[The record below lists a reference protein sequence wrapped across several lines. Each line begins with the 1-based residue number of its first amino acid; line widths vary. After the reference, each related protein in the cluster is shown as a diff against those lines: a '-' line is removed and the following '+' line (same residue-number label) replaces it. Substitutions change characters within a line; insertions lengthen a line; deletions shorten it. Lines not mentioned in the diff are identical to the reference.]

1 MYLDYHHS
9 LILGSY
15 VEDKNK
21 IALTIEKVFTNQ
33 QDYFSEDNKEINLKR
48 DFNGII
54 ISGESV
60 LDKFLKDEE
69 EDVILT
75 QIKQIK
81 N

>member
-15 VEDKNK
+15 VEDKNT
-21 IALTIEKVFTNQ
+21 IILTIEKVFTNQ
-33 QDYFSEDNKEINLKR
+33 QDYFSEDNKEINLKK

-69 EDVILT
+69 DVILT

>member
-1 MYLDYHHS
+1 M
-9 LILGSY
+9 
-15 VEDKNK
+15 EDKNK

-33 QDYFSEDNKEINLKR
+33 KNYFSEDNKEINLKKENNEIKILG
-48 DFNGII
+48 D
-54 ISGESV
+54 SV
-60 LDKFLKDEE
+60 LDQFLKDE

>member
-15 VEDKNK
+15 VEDKNT
-21 IALTIEKVFTNQ
+21 IILTIEKVFTNQ
-33 QDYFSEDNKEINLKR
+33 QDYFSEDNKEINLQKNN
-48 DFNGII
+48 NGII
-54 ISGESV
+54 ISSDSV
-60 LDKFLKDEE
+60 LAQFLKDE

>member
-15 VEDKNK
+15 VEDKNT
-21 IALTIEKVFTNQ
+21 IILTIEKVFTNQ
-33 QDYFSEDNKEINLKR
+33 QDYFSEDNKEINLKK

-54 ISGESV
+54 ISSDSV
-60 LDKFLKDEE
+60 LDQFLKDE

>member
-15 VEDKNK
+15 VEDKN
-21 IALTIEKVFTNQ
+21 IIILTIEKVFTNQ
-33 QDYFSEDNKEINLKR
+33 QDYFSEDNKEINLQKNN
-48 DFNGII
+48 NGII
-54 ISGESV
+54 ISSDSV
-60 LDKFLKDEE
+60 LDQFLKDE